1 MGGEK
6 LSKIKKS
13 GRPTDNPKPNK
24 LTVRVDDEA
33 IKILD
38 KYCKRNNVSRAN
50 GVRKAIKN
58 LKENNI

>member
-1 MGGEK
+1 M
-6 LSKIKKS
+6 SKIKKS

-38 KYCKRNNVSRAN
+38 KYCKRNNITRAN

-58 LKENNI
+58 LKEK